1 MCPFH
6 QSCEKNNYWVIRCK
20 PFLSYFL
27 LVSWPL
33 VFVMARAQ
41 IRILHSEWGASYKFV
56 DHQIS
61 LQAQSLLSL
70 ALSLLTATDTGFC
83 CLGVSV
89 TRWFLHTDF
98 YTQVL
103 LTTRSKLM
111 ITLMVVSCST
121 RLSSVYFSRQRT
133 EKYSIAICYP
143 YGSQRTSRSSLLS
156 LLRQWSPQYLGN
168 SRRQYAS
175 LWWRSGLDP
184 RFHPHLPGRRRC

>member
-83 CLGVSV
+83 CIGVSV

-98 YTQVL
+98 YTQVQ
-103 LTTRSKLM
+103 TTRSKL
-111 ITLMVVSCST
+111 IFTLMEVSYPT
-121 RLSSVYFSRQRT
+121 RLSFVYFSIHRT
-133 EKYSIAICYP
+133 EKYSKAICYP
-143 YGSQRTSRSSLLS
+143 YGSQRTSKSSLLS
-156 LLRQWSPQYLGN
+156 LPRPWSLQYLGN

-175 LWWRSGLDP
+175 PWWRSGLDP
-184 RFHPHLPGRRRC
+184 RFLPHLPGRRRC

>member
-1 MCPFH
+1 MPVVVCPFH

-41 IRILHSEWGASYKFV
+41 IRILHSEWGPSYKFV

-98 YTQVL
+98 YTQVR
-103 LTTRSKLM
+103 TTRSKSM
-111 ITLMVVSCST
+111 IILMVT
-121 RLSSVYFSRQRT
+121 
-133 EKYSIAICYP
+133 P
-143 YGSQRTSRSSLLS
+143 RSSLLS
-156 LLRQWSPQYLGN
+156 LPRPWSPQYLGN

-184 RFHPHLPGRRRC
+184 RFLPHFPGRRRC